1 METKQGDQ
9 RVLFRP
15 QEVAEMLG
23 ISKATVYHLAASGQL
38 PSVRVGK
45 ALRISREAIDRWIQ
59 DQERRTSAA

>member
-1 METKQGDQ
+1 METTHKET
-9 RVLFRP
+9 RVLHRP

-23 ISKATVYHLAASGQL
+23 ISKATVYHLAASGQI